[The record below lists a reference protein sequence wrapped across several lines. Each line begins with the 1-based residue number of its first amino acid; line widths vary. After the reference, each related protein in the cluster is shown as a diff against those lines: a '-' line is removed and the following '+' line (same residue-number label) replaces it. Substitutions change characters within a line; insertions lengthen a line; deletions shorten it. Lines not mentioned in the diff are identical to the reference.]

1 MAAKRNRVEDEAL
14 KFEQTEGKSYG
25 KKPFLDRGTRVKLTD
40 ISRPVPKRRTKPNKH
55 SLDGEFVVKNKTTN
69 SSSNP
74 LKRLFLLTFK
84 PFSFIIKSV
93 KQMKGKHTMSKEETA
108 EKKTPSK
115 AKVTGWKRF
124 RGIIGI
130 GLAFVIVSIAY
141 SSVVIW
147 TGTEGLLPKIM
158 LAPQAIFA
166 LVLLGVAF
174 AKILK

>member
-1 MAAKRNRVEDEAL
+1 MGRNRVEVEAL
-14 KFEQTEGKSYG
+14 KFEQTAGKRYG

-40 ISRPVPKRRTKPNKH
+40 ISRPVPKRRAKPNKH
-55 SLDGEFVVKNKTTN
+55 SVNGEFVVKNKTKN
-69 SSSNP
+69 SSRKGAN
-74 LKRLFLLTFK
+74 RLSLLTFK

-93 KQMKGKHTMSKEETA
+93 KQTKGKIKMSNAKSTD
-108 EKKTPSK
+108 EKPVNK
-115 AKVTGWKRF
+115 AKKPFIVRF

-147 TGTEGLLPKIM
+147 TGTDGLLPKVM
-158 LAPQAIFA
+158 LAPQLAFA
-166 LVLLGVAF
+166 VILLGVAF